1 MFERKVTVQLI
12 DFRDRDGKVTV
23 TFGIHR
29 GSDNTYSTRLEY
41 EGDPEQARGV
51 DDIVS
56 LAKLDLQR
64 KIEDV
69 LELLSHSV
77 WDPISG
83 SFEYKPPNSMDG
95 S

>member
-1 MFERKVTVQLI
+1 MFERKVTVELI
-12 DFRDRDGKVTV
+12 DFRDEKASV

-29 GSDNTYSTRLEY
+29 GSDNTYSTRVEY
-41 EGDPEQARGV
+41 VGAPEQARRV

-69 LELLSHSV
+69 LELLSNSV
-77 WDPISG
+77 WNPISG
-83 SFEYKPPNSMDG
+83 SFDYKPPT
-95 S
+95 